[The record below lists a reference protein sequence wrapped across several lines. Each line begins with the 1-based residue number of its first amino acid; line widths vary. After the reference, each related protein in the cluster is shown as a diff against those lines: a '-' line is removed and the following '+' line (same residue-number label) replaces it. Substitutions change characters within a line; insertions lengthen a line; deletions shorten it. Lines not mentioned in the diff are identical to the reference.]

1 MGTVS
6 QAEGTASAKV
16 LMPNCPGTF
25 MEQQG
30 AGGGQMGWS
39 EERGLQG
46 AGQGGQL
53 QGPWLVF
60 QGSGESFSH
69 HNEPSSLDLRLPRNL

>member
-6 QAEGTASAKV
+6 QAEGKAGVKV

-30 AGGGQMGWS
+30 AGGGQMGCS

-69 HNEPSSLDLRLPRNL
+69 HNETLSLDLRLPCNL